1 MSIKR
6 ATLNFIFIIPL
17 YPHTPVCKPGRT
29 LKQILSG
36 LLEFWGCFALYAW
49 LDLGRENSYDCFFG
63 LFDAWR
69 WDVFAFFAPRKRG
82 AMTLATKNVY
92 PRGSVQ

>member
-29 LKQILSG
+29 LKQLLSG
-36 LLEFWGCFALYAW
+36 LLEFWECFALYAW

-63 LFDAWR
+63 LFPACKALGC
-69 WDVFAFFAPRKRG
+69 VCFFAPESE
-82 AMTLATKNVY
+82 AL
-92 PRGSVQ
+92 